1 MKHTR
6 KQRLFAL
13 VLALVLVFEVLPLG
27 AFATNGGS
35 ADFELA
41 DDSAFM
47 DAELEAPTVIGE
59 LEELRTESEKQFQMS
74 DGSYM
79 AVSYGMPVHYQGEN
93 GAWADIDN
101 T

>member
-41 DDSAFM
+41 DDSVFM
-47 DAELEAPTVIGE
+47 DAELEAPTFPWTLSGLVFWLQYI
-59 LEELRTESEKQFQMS
+59 
-74 DGSYM
+74 
-79 AVSYGMPVHYQGEN
+79 
-93 GAWADIDN
+93 
-101 T
+101 